1 MPARLIVGQR
11 GAGEYGFWV
20 SKSGIDVFTA
30 SGDNLLFDA
39 STFHARP
46 VMVGS
51 VVTNGVTVYH
61 GLGYVPLTVFSG
73 DFLNNNGT
81 AATVDAT
88 NLYVTGT
95 ATKPLSYVVYPIAV
109 S

>member
-20 SKSGIDVFTA
+20 SKPGIDVWSA
-30 SGDNLLFDA
+30 SGNNLLFDA
-39 STFHARP
+39 ALFHARP
-46 VMVGS
+46 IMTGS
-51 VVTNGVTVYH
+51 VATSVTVYH

-95 ATKPLSYVVYPIAV
+95 AAKPLSYVVYPIAAA
-109 S
+109 